1 MVNVFGLDVMCR
13 NNLAG
18 VNGCFSPVESSSA
31 RLSMTVNYD
40 PHTIKVDIQTFML
53 ESRFLDARYQ
63 LTLYLSTHTAPL
75 GIIDKPLIVD

>member
-1 MVNVFGLDVMCR
+1 MVNIFRLDVMCR

-18 VNGCFSPVESSSA
+18 VNGSFSPVESSSA

-53 ESRFLDARYQ
+53 D
-63 LTLYLSTHTAPL
+63 
-75 GIIDKPLIVD
+75 IN